1 MVPMVMDLFLF
12 LWKAAGGTGGKG
24 TVGEPVVANC

>member
-12 LWKAAGGTGGKG
+12 LWKASGGRGDKG
-24 TVGEPVVANC
+24 TVGEPVVAIC